1 MLELLK
7 TVYVFQSPDLA
18 FFKGWAVC
26 CVGSAASVCV
36 CVCVFVEGVVIRG
49 WIFVVFTHPLMV
61 QAAEM
66 AFTSVSLLFLPLKC
80 YFC

>member
-26 CVGSAASVCV
+26 CVGSGVASVY
-36 CVCVFVEGVVIRG
+36 VEGVVIRG
-49 WIFVVFTHPLMV
+49 WIFFSFHP
-61 QAAEM
+61 
-66 AFTSVSLLFLPLKC
+66 SPDGPGC
-80 YFC
+80 